1 MAFYPAGTTL
11 PTCPLFLSPVV
22 RIRPAGP
29 LELPLAAELPAGGA
43 GAAAGAGR
51 GRGLPQAVPPGRAA
65 DEGGRLVPG
74 EQARHLVPPPAG
86 ERAAPGRRG
95 PRAAVGRRVPSPS
108 PAGLARATQKGEGCL
123 CDEFRLGAQRPRL
136 PPHTLTLIVETDR
149 PGSTAPGQGGFST
162 SRSSLFPFPFPLL
175 IYLFSLFFLSFSSL
189 ASFHFTQHTNTSAHH
204 VPRALP
210 RFRKSAQRVAGTL
223 GKPSLVKSCELLTP
237 QTHSC
242 FPLCRNLLCPH
253 SGQAQPARR
262 TRSTRRGNWGVL
274 RSAAHGHGREP
285 EPRLRARTS
294 PRPAGLCSPQTPHR
308 TFTGP
313 LAHALSDSARAG

>member
-1 MAFYPAGTTL
+1 MNAHRGDGQTWVHGTWPRWIL
-11 PTCPLFLSPVV
+11 
-22 RIRPAGP
+22 
-29 LELPLAAELPAGGA
+29 
-43 GAAAGAGR
+43 
-51 GRGLPQAVPPGRAA
+51 
-65 DEGGRLVPG
+65 
-74 EQARHLVPPPAG
+74 HL
-86 ERAAPGRRG
+86 
-95 PRAAVGRRVPSPS
+95 
-108 PAGLARATQKGEGCL
+108 L
-123 CDEFRLGAQRPRL
+123 
-136 PPHTLTLIVETDR
+136 
-149 PGSTAPGQGGFST
+149 
-162 SRSSLFPFPFPLL
+162 LFPFPLPFPPSLSL
-175 IYLFSLFFLSFSSL
+175 CLFIYLFSLFFLSFSSL

-210 RFRKSAQRVAGTL
+210 RFRKSARRVAGTL

-253 SGQAQPARR
+253 CGQTQPARR

-294 PRPAGLCSPQTPHR
+294 PRPAGLCSPQTPRR
-308 TFTGP
+308 TFTGL

>member
-1 MAFYPAGTTL
+1 MLLQELDEDGGCRRRCLQAARQMKEDAWCPGSRPVISSHHLQVSVRPPAAGD
-11 PTCPLFLSPVV
+11 P
-22 RIRPAGP
+22 GP
-29 LELPLAAELPAGGA
+29 LWAGGSPRRLLQ
-43 GAAAGAGR
+43 GWPEPFRR
-51 GRGLPQAVPPGRAA
+51 GRGVSVTNSGWGRSGHVCHPTHERSSWRRT
-65 DEGGRLVPG
+65 DLGP
-74 EQARHLVPPPAG
+74 RHLAKVDSPPPA
-86 ERAAPGRRG
+86 
-95 PRAAVGRRVPSPS
+95 
-108 PAGLARATQKGEGCL
+108 L
-123 CDEFRLGAQRPRL
+123 
-136 PPHTLTLIVETDR
+136 
-149 PGSTAPGQGGFST
+149 
-162 SRSSLFPFPFPLL
+162 PFPPSLSLCLF

-253 SGQAQPARR
+253 SGQAQPARH

-294 PRPAGLCSPQTPHR
+294 PRPAGLCSPQTPRR